1 MHEKSSAKL
10 GEVKGHRGGNGRR
23 GSEVRCERGAPLTGA
38 ARMYSP
44 PAQSDG
50 SALENN
56 SWLYLVRSWGE
67 SGV

>member
-1 MHEKSSAKL
+1 
-10 GEVKGHRGGNGRR
+10 
-23 GSEVRCERGAPLTGA
+23 
-38 ARMYSP
+38 MYSP